1 MDTPADV
8 ILHLAHAGVSLVVDA
23 RFGRLPSIVH
33 WGAQLGELGD
43 EELIGLSDAG
53 VPVVGSNNVD
63 TPPRVALLPEHHT
76 GWTGR
81 PGLSGSA
88 AGRGWSPRFITTAIE
103 LDGSPVAGVV
113 SADAG
118 RAEFRAVDI
127 GQSCRFGSN
136 WSSAQ
141 RSHALARRVDE

>member
-33 WGAQLGELGD
+33 WGAQLGDLGD
-43 EELIGLSDAG
+43 AALVGLSDAS

-88 AGRGWSPRFITTAIE
+88 SGRGWSPRFLTRAIE
-103 LDGSPVAGVV
+103 FDGT
-113 SADAG
+113 AG
-118 RAEFRAVDI
+118 RGCGLGGR
-127 GQSCRFGSN
+127 GS
-136 WSSAQ
+136 
-141 RSHALARRVDE
+141 RGLPRGG

>member
-8 ILHLAHAGVSLVVDA
+8 ILHLAHAGVSIVVDA

-33 WGAQLGELGD
+33 WGAQLGDLGD
-43 EELIGLSDAG
+43 EALVGLSDAA

-88 AGRGWSPRFITTAIE
+88 SGRGWSPRFRHDRDR
-103 LDGSPVAGVV
+103 LRRHPGRRRGLRGRGSRGLP
-113 SADAG
+113 
-118 RAEFRAVDI
+118 
-127 GQSCRFGSN
+127 
-136 WSSAQ
+136 
-141 RSHALARRVDE
+141 RRG